1 MFSSESTVLASSA
14 TGLTVDGVS
23 KWFGH
28 VPALDQV
35 SVSVDVGQML
45 VLLGPSGCGKTTLL
59 RIIAGLERADTGS
72 VKVGADVVVEPK
84 VFVPPEK
91 RRIGMVFQDWALFPH
106 LTVAKNVAYGL
117 TRAEVSSGRVAQT
130 LELVDMVHLA
140 DRRPDELS
148 AGQAQRVA
156 LARALAPQPR
166 LLLFD
171 EPFSSLD
178 VELRVSVRREVA
190 DLMRSLG
197 MAAVFVT
204 HDQEEA
210 FVLGDKVAVMRRGN
224 IVQIDRPAQIYDHPT
239 TPWVAG
245 FVGDANLLP
254 ATCEGTTAHTSL
266 GKVPLRMARMGAG
279 LVLARPEHLVMSPGR
294 SLRVTAVDF
303 YGHDTRY
310 RACPNAPTDA
320 CAELLIRAPG
330 APQYRVGDGVTVGY
344 KGPAS
349 VAFDS
354 DQT

>member
-1 MFSSESTVLASSA
+1 MAAHTPDLSSTA
-14 TGLTVDGVS
+14 TGLCVTDVS
-23 KWFGH
+23 KTFSD
-28 VPALDQV
+28 VQALDAV
-35 SVSVDVGQML
+35 SVSVEAGSML

-59 RIIAGLERADTGS
+59 RIIAGLERADAGT
-72 VKVGADVVVEPK
+72 VRVGTDLVVGPK

-117 TRAEVSSGRVAQT
+117 TRAQSNAGRVGQT
-130 LELVDMVHLA
+130 LALMEMEHLA

-178 VELRVSVRREVA
+178 AELRVSVRREVA

-197 MAAVFVT
+197 MTAVFVT

-210 FVLGDKVAVMRRGN
+210 FVLGDQVAVMRQGQ
-224 IVQIDRPAQIYDHPT
+224 IVQNARPAQVYDAPE

-245 FVGDANLLP
+245 FVGDANLISGRCQGES
-254 ATCEGTTAHTSL
+254 ADTSL
-266 GKVPLRMARMGAG
+266 GVIPLRDSRHGSA
-279 LVLARPEHLVMSPGR
+279 LVLARPEHLRLQSGTAQ
-294 SLRVTAVDF
+294 RVISVDF
-303 YGHDTRY
+303 YGHDTTY
-310 RACPNAPTDA
+310 RIRPDQTSTRD
-320 CAELLIRAPG
+320 AELLVRAPG
-330 APQYRVGDGVTVGY
+330 SPRHAIGDQVQVTY
-344 KGPAS
+344 AGPPS
-349 VAFDS
+349 VAFDLE
-354 DQT
+354 